1 MNISIFG
8 LGYVGSVSVGCLSKL
23 GHKVVGVDV
32 VSEKVDKI
40 NNGKS
45 TIIEPKLDDLIST
58 GFRKN
63 KISATSNVNDAI
75 KKTEISILCIGTPP
89 KEDGELN
96 MDYIFDSV
104 RQISHG
110 IKEKKSFHIILVR
123 STVFPGTCEIIEK
136 IIEEESNLKKNIDFA
151 VISNPEFLREGS
163 AVADYFEPPYTLI
176 GGSNAKAI
184 EKISTLYNDIN
195 GEIIVVE
202 RKVAEIIKY
211 VNNSFHALKVGF
223 ANEIGNIC
231 QLLEIDSHKVM
242 DIFCK
247 DTKLNL
253 SSYYLKPAF
262 SYGGSCLPKDLS
274 ALKTFSNKKKLKT
287 HIIDSINI
295 SNDNQ
300 IDRAVELLIKTG
312 KRSFGFMGV
321 SFKSNTDDL
330 RNSPLISVI
339 EKLIEKK
346 YKILIYDNNVSL
358 SQISGENKNYI
369 EKHLPNFSNLFVQK
383 LGALIS
389 ESEVLVIGN
398 KNKDFAI
405 ALDYLNS
412 KIIFDFVRIK
422 TDIVNENYYGIN
434 W

>member
-8 LGYVGSVSVGCLSKL
+8 LGYVGSVSVGCLSQL
-23 GHKVVGVDV
+23 GHKVIGVDV

-202 RKVAEIIKY
+202 RKIAEIIK
-211 VNNSFHALKVGF
+211 
-223 ANEIGNIC
+223 
-231 QLLEIDSHKVM
+231 
-242 DIFCK
+242 
-247 DTKLNL
+247 
-253 SSYYLKPAF
+253 
-262 SYGGSCLPKDLS
+262 
-274 ALKTFSNKKKLKT
+274 
-287 HIIDSINI
+287 
-295 SNDNQ
+295 NQ
-300 IDRAVELLIKTG
+300 R
-312 KRSFGFMGV
+312 
-321 SFKSNTDDL
+321 
-330 RNSPLISVI
+330 
-339 EKLIEKK
+339 
-346 YKILIYDNNVSL
+346 
-358 SQISGENKNYI
+358 
-369 EKHLPNFSNLFVQK
+369 
-383 LGALIS
+383 
-389 ESEVLVIGN
+389 
-398 KNKDFAI
+398 
-405 ALDYLNS
+405 
-412 KIIFDFVRIK
+412 
-422 TDIVNENYYGIN
+422 
-434 W
+434 